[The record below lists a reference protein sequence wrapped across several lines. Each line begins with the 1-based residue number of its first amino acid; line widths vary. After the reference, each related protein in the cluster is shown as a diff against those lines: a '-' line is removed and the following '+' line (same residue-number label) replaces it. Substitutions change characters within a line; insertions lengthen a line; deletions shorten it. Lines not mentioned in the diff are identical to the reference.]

1 MNAEQKLADRW
12 GRIEAPARP
21 EVTPEQ
27 RAEIDRAGGISG
39 TTLAVIVFGS
49 IIAAILLYAVQ
60 SGTVI
65 FVR

>member
-12 GRIEAPARP
+12 GRVEVPARP
-21 EVTPEQ
+21 EVTSEQ

>member
-12 GRIEAPARP
+12 GRTEPHARP
-21 EVTPEQ
+21 DVTPEQ

>member
-12 GRIEAPARP
+12 GRTEPHARP

-49 IIAAILLYAVQ
+49 IIAGLLLYAIQTGAV
-60 SGTVI
+60 VY
-65 FVR
+65 VR